1 MRNVTFN
8 KWIQS
13 KQEDGKRI
21 PGYWE
26 EGFTNEGIFHQWASA
41 FEEFESGPG
50 NYTVALVE
58 TPDGTVQSV
67 LPSNIKFGY
76 G

>member
-8 KWIQS
+8 KWIPPS
-13 KQEDGKRI
+13 RKDGKLVS
-21 PGYWE
+21 GYWE
-26 EGFTNEGIFHQWASA
+26 EGFPNQGIFHQWASA

-58 TPDGTVQSV
+58 LPDGTVQSL
-67 LPSNIKFGY
+67 LPSQIKFGY